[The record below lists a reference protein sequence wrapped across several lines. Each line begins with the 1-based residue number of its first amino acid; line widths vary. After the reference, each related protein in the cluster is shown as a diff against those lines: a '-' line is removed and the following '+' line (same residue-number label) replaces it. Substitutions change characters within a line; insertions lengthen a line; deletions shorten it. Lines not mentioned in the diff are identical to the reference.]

1 MQTTDDT
8 GQRAQLA
15 PRRIDIDDLDA
26 ALEHYSPRNVQ
37 TLLSCGATLVA
48 GYREW
53 QLAGRQVRK
62 GEKGIPLVA
71 PRTVKDEETGER
83 AMRGVSTAYV
93 FDVSQTDEDPTA
105 PERAKARKKR
115 RQRR

>member
-1 MQTTDDT
+1 MQTTT
-8 GQRAQLA
+8 NEREQLA

-26 ALEHYSPRNVQ
+26 ALAHYSPRNVQ
-37 TLLSCGATLVA
+37 TLLMAGATLVA

-62 GEKGIPLVA
+62 GEKGIPLTA
-71 PRTVKDEETGER
+71 PVTKKDPETGEAR
-83 AMRGVSTAYV
+83 MVSISTAYV

-105 PERAKARKKR
+105 PERAKARKQR